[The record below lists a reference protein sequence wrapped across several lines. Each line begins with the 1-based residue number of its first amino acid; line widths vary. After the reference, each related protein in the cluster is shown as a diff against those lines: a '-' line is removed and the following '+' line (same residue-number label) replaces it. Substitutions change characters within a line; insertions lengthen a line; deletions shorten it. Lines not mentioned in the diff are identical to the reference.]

1 MWRALGFLAL
11 LAVAAYGAVWLADQP
26 GLVTLNWNGYEIS
39 TSLAVVVVGVALV
52 ALALALVWSLVTG
65 VIALP
70 TRWRSSSR
78 ARRRARGYAAVSR
91 GMVAVGSGDPTAARR
106 LAGEAERL
114 LGREPLALLLKAQ
127 AAQISGDRAGAEAAF
142 QRMTDEPETRVLG
155 LRGLYV
161 EARRRDDG
169 PAARAYA
176 AEAARLAPTVAWANE
191 ATLEAQC
198 GEADWRGAL
207 ETVQRR
213 TSLGSLDKTTG
224 RRQRAVL
231 LTAEA
236 MQREAGEPERAVD
249 LAEEAARLAPD
260 LAPAAALAGRLL
272 ARRGDLKRAAKVVEA
287 AWRRSPHPDLA
298 ETYVNL
304 RTGDSTR
311 DRLQRA
317 ESLAKLSGWDGE
329 GRLAVARAAF
339 EARAFAEA
347 RKALAP
353 LLAERPGLRACLL
366 MARIEEAEH
375 GRAAGG
381 ARQWLA
387 RATRAPRDPMWIA
400 DGVAS
405 EQWAPIS
412 PVSGRLDAF
421 VWQTPPEILAGP
433 TEELREEEPV
443 PAALPP
449 LREAESAVRPPQPPT
464 TVATPVRTPPAPP
477 PAHEVPRPA
486 APVVFPVAHAPDDP
500 GSAGVSESEAERRR
514 RFG

>member
-11 LAVAAYGAVWLADQP
+11 LAVAAYAAVWLADQP
-26 GLVTLNWNGYEIS
+26 GLVTLSWNGYEAT
-39 TSLAVVVVGVALV
+39 TSLAVVVVGIALV

-65 VIALP
+65 LIALP
-70 TRWRSSSR
+70 VRLRVSSR
-78 ARRRARGYAAVSR
+78 ARRRAKGYAAVSR

-127 AAQISGDRAGAEAAF
+127 AAQISGDRIGAEAAF

-161 EARRRDDG
+161 EARRRNDAV
-169 PAARAYA
+169 AARAYA
-176 AEAARLAPTVAWANE
+176 AEAARLAPSVAWANE

-198 GEADWRGAL
+198 GEGDWRGAL
-207 ETVQRR
+207 ETVERR
-213 TSLGSLDKTTG
+213 ATLGSLEKG
-224 RRQRAVL
+224 AARRQRAVL

-236 MQREAGEPERAVD
+236 LGREAGEPERAAE
-249 LAEEAARLAPD
+249 LAAEAARLAPD
-260 LAPAAALAGRLL
+260 LVPAAALAGRLL
-272 ARRGDLKRAAKVVEA
+272 ARRGELKRAAKVVEA
-287 AWRRSPHPDLA
+287 AWRKAPHPDLA
-298 ETYVNL
+298 EAYVGL

-311 DRLQRA
+311 DRMQRA
-317 ESLAKLSGWDGE
+317 EVLAKLSGWDTE

-339 EARAFAEA
+339 EAREFEAA
-347 RKALAP
+347 RKALVP
-353 LLAERPGLRACLL
+353 LLTGRPSLRVCLL

-381 ARQWLA
+381 AREWLA
-387 RATRAPRDPMWIA
+387 RAARAPRDPMWIA

-405 EQWAPIS
+405 DHWEPIS
-412 PVSGRLDAF
+412 PVTGRLDAF
-421 VWQTPPEILAGP
+421 VWQTPPDILAGP
-433 TEELREEEPV
+433 AEERPEDE
-443 PAALPP
+443 PAAAELPP
-449 LREAESAVRPPQPPT
+449 MRPAVPPPAAE
-464 TVATPVRTPPAPP
+464 PAPP
-477 PAHEVPRPA
+477 LSPTAATPPPRPRPPEARPA

-500 GSAGVSESEAERRR
+500 GSSQDPDSEAERRR